1 MMDNF
6 RFEPLTIPEVIKIIP
21 RKVGDHRGYFMEAY
35 AAKIYQ
41 ANGVAA
47 CFVQDNQSLSGPQGV
62 IRGLH
67 FQAPPSA
74 QAKLVRV
81 LAGSVF
87 DVAVDIR
94 KGSPHYGRWCAATLT
109 ADGAEQMYVPQG
121 FAHGF
126 CTLEANTIVA
136 YKVDHYYDP
145 AAESG
150 VFWNSPALDI
160 DWRLGGQ
167 RPTISDKDGHLPDFS
182 VFQSPFTYGDAS

>member
-1 MMDNF
+1 MMDKF
-6 RFEPLTIPEVIKIIP
+6 RFEPMAIPGVIKIIP
-21 RKVGDHRGYFMEAY
+21 HKAGDHRGYFMEAY
-35 AAKIYQ
+35 AARTYQ
-41 ANGVAA
+41 ANGVTA

-81 LAGSVF
+81 LAGSIF

-94 KGSPHYGRWCAATLT
+94 KGSPHYGRWCATTLT
-109 ADGAEQMYVPQG
+109 AEGAEQMYVPRG

-126 CTLEANTIVA
+126 CTLEADTIVT
-136 YKVDHYYDP
+136 YKVDDYYDP

-150 VFWNSPALDI
+150 VFWNSPALGI
-160 DWRLGGQ
+160 DWRLGDT
-167 RPTISDKDGHLPDFS
+167 RPIISDKDRNLPDFS
-182 VFQSPFTYGDAS
+182 DFQSPFTYGET